1 MHVLFWLVAA
11 RVSGLFVGAPVF
23 SQDALP
29 RRYAILLVLALA
41 AALAPVSVPDGLPDG
56 ATALLAG
63 MVGEFAIGWC
73 IGLLAR
79 LLLATFQLAGT
90 IAGNEI
96 VVPSVVC
103 VKLPRSAKRVLVALS
118 YHEVEEQPI
127 ATFEPGMQMGVIRE
141 SFEIALIEENPA
153 LKHGRLRPG
162 TPGCGKAHPICLA
175 AVHRR
180 KTGWKIARLKAR
192 APAKRRRD

>member
-1 MHVLFWLVAA
+1 MLDRSRRHNRFLHGWGVVAGLDVELG
-11 RVSGLFVGAPVF
+11 RRSREIEVSPGI
-23 SQDALP
+23 
-29 RRYAILLVLALA
+29 AI
-41 AALAPVSVPDGLPDG
+41 D
-56 ATALLAG
+56 
-63 MVGEFAIGWC
+63 C
-73 IGLLAR
+73 
-79 LLLATFQLAGT
+79 
-90 IAGNEI
+90 AGNEI